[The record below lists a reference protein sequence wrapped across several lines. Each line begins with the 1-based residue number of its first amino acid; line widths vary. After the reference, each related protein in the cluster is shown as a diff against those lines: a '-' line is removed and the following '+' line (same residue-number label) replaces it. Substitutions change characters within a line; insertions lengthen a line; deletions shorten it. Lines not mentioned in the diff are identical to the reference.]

1 MIKVDD
7 MCFIK
12 KHKKHKKNLCFLC
25 FLCFSEYLKILI
37 RKHKFHKKHLTNQIT
52 AADKS
57 IPKKFK
63 NQNLKL
69 SII

>member
-25 FLCFSEYLKILI
+25 FSRILKFTYNNCYSNNFLS
-37 RKHKFHKKHLTNQIT
+37 HKIKSINFHKVFAKG
-52 AADKS
+52 
-57 IPKKFK
+57 
-63 NQNLKL
+63 L
-69 SII
+69 SL